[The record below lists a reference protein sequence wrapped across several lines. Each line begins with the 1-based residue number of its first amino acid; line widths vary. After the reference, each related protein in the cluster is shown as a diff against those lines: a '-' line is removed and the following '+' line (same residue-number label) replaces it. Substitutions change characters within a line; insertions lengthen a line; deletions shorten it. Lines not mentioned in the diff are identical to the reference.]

1 MFRKLLIP
9 LDGSSLAERVL
20 PAAATLA
27 AKTSVPLTLLHVL
40 EKRAKAHV
48 HADRHLTAADEAEAY
63 LRQVASRLPPGLQVD
78 WHVHTDRVGDVA
90 RSIVEHADE
99 VGAGLIAITTHGAGG
114 LSRILFGSIAE
125 QVLTRCGRPVLLSPV
140 LYAGPTDVFPCRQI
154 LVPVDIGPGHDQG
167 TQLGLRLAAA
177 CGAALTLVAVAPT
190 FASLEGRRTTAAQ
203 LQPAATL
210 ALLEIEAEQ
219 LAQQLR
225 VTEDHARQLGVV
237 VASRLL
243 RGNPAE
249 CLLRAIAEAQPDL
262 AVFASHAR
270 KGLDA
275 LLDPGVGQQL
285 CARSST
291 HLLVLPIAAE

>member
-20 PAAATLA
+20 PAAAALA

-40 EKRAKAHV
+40 EKRAKAQI
-48 HADRHLTAADEAEAY
+48 HADRHLTAADEAESY
-63 LRQVASRLPPGLQVD
+63 LRQLASRLSPDLQVD
-78 WHVHTDRVGDVA
+78 WHVHMDRVGDVA

-140 LYAGPTDVFPCRQI
+140 QYAGPTDVFPCRQI

-167 TQLGLRLAAA
+167 PELGLRLAAA

-190 FASLEGRRTTAAQ
+190 FTSLEGRRTTAAQ

-219 LAQQLR
+219 LAEQLR
-225 VTEDHARQLGVV
+225 VTEDQARQLGVA
-237 VASRLL
+237 VAALLL
-243 RGNPAE
+243 RGHPAE
-249 CLLRAIAEAQPDL
+249 CLLRAIADAHPDL
-262 AVFASHAR
+262 VVFASHAR
-270 KGLDA
+270 KGVDA

-285 CARSST
+285 CARSRA
-291 HLLVLPIAAE
+291 HLLVLPIAAT